1 MKSLKECWSNVVS
14 MQMEITEKRIPDK
27 SITGGQKDEC
37 RV

>member
-27 SITGGQKDEC
+27 SITGRTE
-37 RV
+37 R